1 MRGHKIRDFPLAEIT
16 WFSQAMDERRVLY
29 GVEMDNVTT
38 MFNTIDADA
47 GGTVD
52 YEELNDACERQG
64 C

>member
-1 MRGHKIRDFPLAEIT
+1 
-16 WFSQAMDERRVLY
+16 
-29 GVEMDNVTT
+29 VTT